1 MSNSSFMYMYIYVY
15 TSYEIHLYREKRI
28 AEMKELA
35 AKEKFGCVR
44 DISASD
50 YVEQVNNAGKD
61 VWVVLHLYKSQ

>member
-1 MSNSSFMYMYIYVY
+1 
-15 TSYEIHLYREKRI
+15 
-28 AEMKELA
+28 MKELA
-35 AKEKFGCVR
+35 SKERFGDVR